1 MGIVQ
6 YLYIV
11 LSIGY
16 FEVSSMPVLQSF
28 VTIVLAL
35 IRCTQLNDLKFKMSV
50 LTKVRSEAYNDLQR
64 RLYLSSQWQKNR

>member
-16 FEVSSMPVLQSF
+16 FQASSVPVPQSF

-35 IRCTQLNDLKFKMSV
+35 IRCTQLNDLQFEMSL

>member
-16 FEVSSMPVLQSF
+16 FQASSVPVPQSF

-35 IRCTQLNDLKFKMSV
+35 IRCTQLNDLKFEMSL